1 MHLAQL
7 ITSLVRFEMYSA
19 ECENRNAEDAALHS
33 YLHNTT
39 SRARSMMERAL
50 ARVVELEN
58 LSTLPDS

>member
-7 ITSLVRFEMYSA
+7 ITSLVRFEIYSA
-19 ECENRNAEDAALHS
+19 ECESRNEEDADLHS
-33 YLHNTT
+33 YLHKTT

-58 LSTLPDS
+58 LSTLPES